1 MASAPIVANFDLN
14 TNRLKHVKGRRI
26 EAPAFKAPLAKK
38 ARGGT
43 ESFLGW
49 RRENGRVGVR
59 NHVVLLPLDD
69 LSNAA
74 CEAVAN
80 NIKGTLALPH
90 AYGRLQF
97 GADLDLHFRTLI
109 GIGSNPNVAAVVVIG
124 IEDAWTKIVVDG
136 IARTGKPVV
145 GFGIEGHG
153 DIAVIAKASY
163 VAKEFVQWASEL
175 RREKCPISDLWVSTK
190 CGESDTTTGLSS
202 CPTVGNM
209 YDKLIPKGIY
219 GVFGET
225 SEITGAEH
233 LCKARAATPEL
244 GERWYRM
251 WKAYQDEVIE
261 AHKTSDLSD
270 SQPTKGNI
278 AGGLTTI
285 EEKALGN
292 LEKIGRECR
301 YIDILEPAET
311 PAKGPGLYFMD
322 TSSAA
327 AECVTLMAAGGYVV
341 HTFPTGQGNVIGNPI
356 VPVIKITGNPKTM
369 RTMPE
374 HIDLDVSGI
383 LRRDMTIPEAGDALI
398 ETVIRTANGRLTAAE
413 ALGHREFV
421 MTKLYR
427 SA

>member
-1 MASAPIVANFDLN
+1 M
-14 TNRLKHVKGRRI
+14 
-26 EAPAFKAPLAKK
+26 AKK
-38 ARGGT
+38 DKKSKQNGKAVATKSNYGDLT
-43 ESFLGW
+43 FQGW

-59 NHVVLLPLDD
+59 NHVIILPLDD

-80 NIKGTLALPH
+80 NIKGTMALPH

-97 GADLDLHFRTLI
+97 GEDLDLHFRTLI
-109 GIGSNPNVAAVVVIG
+109 GTGANPNVAAVVVIG
-124 IEDAWTKIVVDG
+124 IEDQWTKRVVDG
-136 IARTGKPVV
+136 IAKTGKPVT

-153 DIAVIAKASY
+153 DIATVAKASY
-163 VAKEFVQWASEL
+163 VAKQYAQWASEL
-175 RREKCPISDLWVSTK
+175 RREECSISELWVSTK
-190 CGESDTTTGLSS
+190 CGESDTTTGLAS

-209 YDKLIPKGIY
+209 YDKLIPHGIY

-233 LCKARAATPEL
+233 LAKERAISKKV
-244 GERWYRM
+244 GEKWFKV
-251 WKAYQDEVIE
+251 WNAYQDDVIE
-261 AHKTSDLSD
+261 AHKTDDLSD

-301 YIDILEPAET
+301 YIDVLEPAEA
-311 PAKGPGLYFMD
+311 PRKGKGLYYMD

-356 VPVIKITGNPKTM
+356 VPVIKISGNPKTI
-369 RTMPE
+369 RTMGE
-374 HIDLDVSGI
+374 HIDVDVSGI
-383 LRRDMTIPEAGDALI
+383 LRRDMTIPQAGDALI
-398 ETVIRTANGRLTAAE
+398 DIIVRTANGRLTAAE
-413 ALGHREFV
+413 ALGHREYV